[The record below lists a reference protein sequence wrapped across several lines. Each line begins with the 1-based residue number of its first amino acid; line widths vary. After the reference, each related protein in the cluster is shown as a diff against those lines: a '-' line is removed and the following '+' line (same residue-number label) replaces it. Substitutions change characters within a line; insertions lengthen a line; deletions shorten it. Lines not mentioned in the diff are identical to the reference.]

1 MGTKLIK
8 KLIGSYLRINTV
20 ILIIFALG
28 LLYYNQV
35 LGALALAVTVGLLLY
50 YRSMTQNRNQVLGE
64 YAQSITEEMDDVTR
78 NFITDNPLPL
88 CMMDASGEVLWLNKK
103 FAEIF
108 NDVEMFNTNIKQI
121 TNIKHTE
128 FLGNGE
134 ADKYFLVSHGGKTF
148 RVLSSVMDSSGSVM
162 LYWLDVTNLETLKSL
177 YRDEKIC
184 LGYVNVDNYD
194 DLLASSPPERKS
206 SIVAEIDKV
215 IRQWGQKNSMAVT
228 QIAEGRYMIVAEM
241 KQLERIEAVKFMIL
255 DEMHHIETDA
265 DFPVSLSIGIGA
277 GGKTIMQS
285 DDYAAAALDL
295 ALGRGGDQAVV
306 KKVNKVDYYGGMLQ
320 TVEKRNKGK
329 SRIMAHALRRL
340 IDTAPNVIIMGHR
353 TPDMDCFGA
362 ALGVYHIAR
371 NCNKDAAIVINS
383 HHESLN
389 KIYDKA
395 QESGNY
401 RFINN
406 ETALAM
412 IEKETVLVVVDTH
425 KPGLTECPELLSK
438 TDKIVVIDHHRKSE
452 DSISNPTLSCME
464 SYASSTCELIAEI
477 LQYIGEKKE
486 IDKLEAEALLAGI
499 TVDTKN
505 FSVKT
510 GVRTFEAATWL
521 RRMGADT
528 SNVRLLFQTD
538 IDFFRKR
545 AGLIAHSVTD
555 GNGVAYSYTDEE
567 DIDMQILAAQ
577 AADSLLDIAGIKASF
592 VAGRNREGITVISGR
607 SLGEIN
613 VQMVLEKLG
622 GGGHLTTAGAQV
634 DMSPEEAIRMVR
646 EMIREREEERKQSEK

>member
-8 KLIGSYLRINTV
+8 KLIGAYLRVNTV
-20 ILIIFALG
+20 VLILFALG
-28 LLYYNQV
+28 LLYYNKV
-35 LGALALAVTVGLLLY
+35 VGLLAVAAIAGLLLY
-50 YRSMTQNRNQVLGE
+50 YHNMVENRGQVLGE
-64 YAQSITEEMDDVTR
+64 YAQSITEEMDDTTR
-78 NFITDNPLPL
+78 HFITENPLPL
-88 CMMDASGEVLWLNKK
+88 CMMDASGEVLWFNKK

-108 NDVEMFNTNIKQI
+108 SDVEMFNTNIKQI
-121 TNIKHTE
+121 TNLKHTE
-128 FLGNGE
+128 FLGNHEG
-134 ADKYFLVSHGGKTF
+134 DKYLLVAHGGRTF
-148 RVLSSVMDSSGSVM
+148 RVLSSVMDNGGNIM
-162 LYWLDVTNLETLKSL
+162 LYWVDVTNLETLKNL
-177 YRDEKIC
+177 YRDEKVC
-184 LGYVNVDNYD
+184 LGYINVDNYD
-194 DLLASSPPERKS
+194 DLMDSSPPERKS
-206 SIVAEIDKV
+206 TIVAEIDKL
-215 IRQWGQKNSMAVT
+215 IRQWGQRNSMAVT
-228 QIAEGRYMIVAEM
+228 QINKGKYMAIMET
-241 KQLERIEAVKFMIL
+241 KQLERIESIEFAIL
-255 DEMHHIETDA
+255 EEAHSIETDA
-265 DFPVSLSIGIGA
+265 DFPVSLSIGVGA

-306 KKVNKVDYYGGMLQ
+306 KKVNKVEYYGGMLQ

-340 IDTAPNVIIMGHR
+340 IDTAPNVIIMGHK

-371 NCNKDAAIVINS
+371 NCSKDAAIVLNS
-383 HHESLN
+383 HNESLE
-389 KIYDKA
+389 KIYEKA
-395 QESGNY
+395 QASGNY
-401 RFINN
+401 RFISS
-406 ETALAM
+406 EAALDM

-425 KPGLTECPELLSK
+425 KPVLTECPELLSK
-438 TDKIVVIDHHRKSE
+438 AEKIVVIDHHRKSE
-452 DSISNPTLSCME
+452 DFISNPTLTCME
-464 SYASSTCELIAEI
+464 SYASSTCELVTEI

-528 SNVRLLFQTD
+528 SNVRLFFQTD

-545 AGLIAHSVTD
+545 AGLIARSRTD

-567 DIDMQILAAQ
+567 DPNIQILVAQ
-577 AADSLLDIAGIKASF
+577 AADSLLDIEGIKASF
-592 VAGRNREGITVISGR
+592 VAGRSIEGITVISGR

-613 VQMVLEKLG
+613 VQTILEKLG

-634 DMSPEEAIRMVR
+634 EMDPEEAMQR
-646 EMIREREEERKQSEK
+646 IRETVQEREQKKN